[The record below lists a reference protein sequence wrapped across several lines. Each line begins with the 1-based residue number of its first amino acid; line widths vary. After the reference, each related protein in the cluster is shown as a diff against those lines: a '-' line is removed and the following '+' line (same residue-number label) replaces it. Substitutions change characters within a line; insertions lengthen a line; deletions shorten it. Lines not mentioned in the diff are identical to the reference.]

1 MVPTDNGLLEPRTDE
16 LPRHENTW
24 RTLKCILQ
32 SEGSQSEQAK
42 YWVISIVWHSGKGK
56 TIEQ

>member
-16 LPRHENTW
+16 LSRHENTW

-42 YWVISIVWHSGKGK
+42 Y
-56 TIEQ
+56 